1 MVLVSGVLRYE
12 SRSVY
17 RFYVVLSDSCAV
29 LFPRL
34 RWPGLRYDDLYD
46 DLNDL
51 DIKEALNRLPQE
63 EVDARNQRLKRAM
76 DCSMKHAY
84 LPKDLQVG
92 VHFLL
97 PFVEFPPLSMSPSK

>member
-1 MVLVSGVLRYE
+1 M
-12 SRSVY
+12 
-17 RFYVVLSDSCAV
+17 LSDGCA
-29 LFPRL
+29 LFFLRF

-51 DIKEALNRLPQE
+51 DIKEALNRLPQQ

-92 VHFLL
+92 VHFSL
-97 PFVEFPPLSMSPSK
+97 PFVEFLPLSVTPFKSARFSSSDRSEALAE